1 MSAPVTRCD
10 LHLHSEASLTT
21 GEWFSEYFGCPESYA
36 DPLAQYQ
43 LCKSRGMTLVTL
55 TDHDSIDGGLQLIDR
70 PDFFLSEEVT
80 TRFPENDCLI
90 HVLAWDITPAQHQEL
105 QRLRQDVFALSRY
118 LRAERIAHGLA
129 HPMLS
134 PNWKMDA
141 PTMEK
146 CLVLFPTIESVNGLM
161 DRRTTPDIN
170 HLLRSSTPEVLEA
183 LSRKHG
189 LPLASPGR
197 RLALSAG
204 SDDHVHRRCG
214 TLYAEVDGALDPAT
228 FLARLMRGEARPV
241 GATGTLDAMAVCVQR
256 TSHEHFRRRGMEG
269 NGQRNPFVDAVDIV
283 AGRTPAGNG
292 SSSDLATL
300 LLDRLAS
307 AARPQAASFGPELDL
322 LHQPVESLDEA
333 DRKVIG
339 ALGKVSDELS
349 GRALSTLGSAVLRF
363 DVYGVLS
370 SLLDLA
376 TALTAQTPYLFAA
389 DHFARQEEQVR
400 RIWEGWSAFP
410 PYQHD
415 EHLAVFSDSLDRI
428 DGVAT
433 WCKRFRDQARQAG
446 RPVWFARCAR
456 PGSEDG
462 LAAVARFDL
471 PVYQGFELVVP
482 SLSAVVDGLWRRGVT
497 HVELATPGPMGVAGL
512 AAAKLLRL
520 PVTASYHTEL
530 PDLVQALTSEPKAAE
545 LVRGYL
551 GWFYRSVDRVFAFS
565 EQSRGKLVAMGVPA
579 ERIELV
585 SAAVDPTHFGPERA
599 SRSAFQQFGLAR
611 DERPIVLSVGRVST
625 EKNIPLILEAV
636 ARLQSRPGA
645 PHLVIVGDGPA
656 REELEETW
664 GASPFVTFAG
674 YQEGEALGRLY
685 ASADVFVFA
694 STVDTLGL
702 VNLEAMASG
711 LPILVPSGSAIA
723 EQLADG
729 TNALFYGPEPEA
741 LASTLAGVLDSPAQ
755 AARLGANGRQEAVRR
770 WAAAG
775 FGPIWKRMVSPRR
788 GREAGDIAA

>member
-1 MSAPVTRCD
+1 MNTLVTRCD
-10 LHLHSEASLTT
+10 LHLHSDASLTT
-21 GEWFSEYFGCPESYA
+21 GEWFSQYFGCPESYA
-36 DPLAQYQ
+36 DPMAQYE

-55 TDHDSIDGGLQLIDR
+55 TDHDSIEGGLRLIGK

-80 TRFPENDCLI
+80 TRFPENDCQI
-90 HVLAWDITPAQHQEL
+90 HVLAWNITPDQHEEL
-105 QRLRQDVFALSRY
+105 QRLRGDVYALTRY
-118 LRAERIAHGLA
+118 LRSERLAHALA

-141 PTMEK
+141 VTMEK

-161 DRRTTPDIN
+161 DRRTKPDID
-170 HLLRSSTPEVLEA
+170 HLLRSSTPQVLEA

-189 LPLASPGR
+189 LPLANGGR
-197 RLALSAG
+197 RLALCAG

-214 TLYAEVDGALDPAT
+214 TIHAEVKGALEAGD
-228 FLARLMRGEARPV
+228 FLSRLMRGEARPV
-241 GATGTLDAMAVCVQR
+241 GATGNLDAMAVCVQR
-256 TSHEHFRRRGMEG
+256 TTHEHFRRRGLEG
-269 NGQRNPFVDAVDIV
+269 DGQRNPFVDTVDIL

-292 SSSDLATL
+292 STSDLATL

-307 AARPQAASFGPELDL
+307 AARPQAASIGPALDL
-322 LHQPVESLDEA
+322 FDQPAESLDEA
-333 DRKVIG
+333 DRRVIG

-349 GRALSTLGSAVLRF
+349 SRALATLGTSILTF

-376 TALTAQTPYLFAA
+376 AAMTAEAPYLFAA

-400 RIWEGWSAFP
+400 RIWQGWSAFP
-410 PYQHD
+410 PYEHE

-456 PGSEDG
+456 PGAEDG
-462 LAAVARFDL
+462 LAAVARFDI
-471 PVYQGFELVVP
+471 PVYRGFELAVP
-482 SLSAVVDGLWRRGVT
+482 SLSSVVDGLWRRGVT

-512 AAAKLLRL
+512 AAARLLRL

-530 PDLVQALTSEPKAAE
+530 PDLVQALTSEPKAAD

-565 EQSRGKLVAMGVPA
+565 EQSRAKLLAMGVPG

-585 SAAVDPTHFGPERA
+585 LAAVDPTTFGPERA
-599 SRSAFQQFGLAR
+599 SKTAFQDLGVTR
-611 DERPIVLSVGRVST
+611 GERPIILSVGRVSK
-625 EKNIPLILEAV
+625 EKNIPLMIEAV
-636 ARLQSRPGA
+636 ARLQAAPNA
-645 PHLVIVGDGPA
+645 PHLVIVGDGPD
-656 REELEETW
+656 REDLEESW
-664 GASPFVTFAG
+664 GTRSFVTFAG
-674 YQEGEALGRLY
+674 YQEGEALGRIY
-685 ASADVFVFA
+685 ASADLFVFA

-723 EQLADG
+723 QQLVDG
-729 TNALFYGPEPEA
+729 KTALFYEPSPEA
-741 LASTLAGVLDSPAQ
+741 LAGALASILAAPAQ
-755 AARLGANGRQEAVRR
+755 AARLGTNGRQEAVRR

-775 FGPIWKRMVSPRR
+775 FAPIWRRMVSPRK
-788 GREAGDIAA
+788 GPAVGEAAA

>member
-1 MSAPVTRCD
+1 MSTSVTRCD
-10 LHLHSEASLTT
+10 LHLHSDASLTT

-36 DPLAQYQ
+36 DPLEQYE
-43 LCKSRGMTLVTL
+43 LCKSRGMELVTL
-55 TDHDSIDGGLQLIDR
+55 TDHDSIEGGLRLMGK

-90 HVLAWDITPAQHQEL
+90 HVLAWNITPAQHQEL
-105 QRLRQDVFALSRY
+105 QRLRQDVYALSRY
-118 LRAERIAHGLA
+118 LRSEQLAHALA

-161 DRRTTPDIN
+161 DRRTTPDID
-170 HLLRSSTPEVLEA
+170 HLLRSSTPRVLEA

-189 LPLASPGR
+189 LPLATGGN
-197 RLALSAG
+197 RLALCAG

-214 TLYAEVDGALDPAT
+214 TIHAEVQGALDPAG
-228 FLARLMRGEARPV
+228 FLSRLMQGDARPV
-241 GATGTLDAMAVCVQR
+241 GATGNLDAMAVCVQR
-256 TSHEHFRRRGMEG
+256 TTHEHFRRRGLEG
-269 NGQRNPFVDAVDIV
+269 DGQRNPFVDAVDIV
-283 AGRTPAGNG
+283 AGRSPAGNG
-292 SSSDLATL
+292 TDSDLASL
-300 LLDRLAS
+300 LLSRLAS
-307 AARPQAASFGPELDL
+307 AASPQAAAIGPELDL

-349 GRALSTLGSAVLRF
+349 SRALTTLGGAVLRF
-363 DVYGVLS
+363 DVYGVIS

-376 TALTAQTPYLFAA
+376 TALTAQAPYLFAA

-400 RIWEGWSAFP
+400 RIWEGWTAFP
-410 PYQHD
+410 PYRHQ
-415 EHLAVFSDSLDRI
+415 EHMAVFSDSLDRI

-433 WCKRFRDQARQAG
+433 WCKRFREQARQAG
-446 RPVWFARCAR
+446 CPVWFARCAR
-456 PGSEDG
+456 PGAEDG
-462 LAAVARFDL
+462 LATVARFDL
-471 PVYQGFELVVP
+471 PVYQGFELAVP
-482 SLSAVVDGLWRRGVT
+482 SLSSVVDGLWRRGVT
-497 HVELATPGPMGVAGL
+497 HVELATPGPMGLVGL

-530 PDLVQALTSEPKAAE
+530 PDLVQTLTSEPKAAE
-545 LVRGYL
+545 LVRGFL

-565 EQSRGKLVAMGVPA
+565 EQSRAKLVAMGVPE

-585 SAAVDPTHFGPERA
+585 LAAVDPTHFAPERA
-599 SRSAFQQFGLAR
+599 SRTAFQEFGVAR
-611 DERPIVLSVGRVST
+611 GERPIILSVGRVSA

-636 ARLQSRPGA
+636 ERLQSRPNA
-645 PHLVIVGDGPA
+645 PHLVIVGDGPERA
-656 REELEETW
+656 ELEETW
-664 GASPFVTFAG
+664 GARPFVTFTG
-674 YQEGEALGRLY
+674 YREGEALGRLY
-685 ASADVFVFA
+685 ASSDVFVFA
-694 STVDTLGL
+694 STLDTLGL

-729 TNALFYGPEPEA
+729 KTALFYGPEPEA
-741 LASTLAGVLDSPAQ
+741 LAATLAKVLDSPAQ

-788 GREAGDIAA
+788 GREAGAAAA

>member
-1 MSAPVTRCD
+1 
-10 LHLHSEASLTT
+10 
-21 GEWFSEYFGCPESYA
+21 
-36 DPLAQYQ
+36 
-43 LCKSRGMTLVTL
+43 MTLVTL
-55 TDHDSIDGGLQLIDR
+55 TDHDSIEGGLRLLDK

-90 HVLAWDITPAQHQEL
+90 HVLAWNITPAQHAEL
-105 QRLRQDVFALSRY
+105 QRLRGDVYALSRY
-118 LRAERIAHGLA
+118 LRSERLAHALA

-141 PTMEK
+141 VTMEK

-161 DRRTTPDIN
+161 DRRTKADID
-170 HLLRSSTPEVLEA
+170 HLLRSCTPEVLES

-189 LPLASPGR
+189 LPLATGGN
-197 RLALSAG
+197 RLALCAG

-214 TLYAEVDGALDPAT
+214 TIHAEVKGALDAST
-228 FLARLMRGEARPV
+228 FLSRLMRGEARPV
-241 GATGTLDAMAVCVQR
+241 GATGNLDAMAICVQR
-256 TSHEHFRRRGMEG
+256 TTHEHFRRRGLEG
-269 NGQRNPFVDAVDIV
+269 PGQRNPFVDAVDIV
-283 AGRTPAGNG
+283 AGRIPAANG
-292 SSSDLATL
+292 SSTDLATL
-300 LLDRLAS
+300 LLNRLAS
-307 AARPQAASFGPELDL
+307 AASPQAAAIGPELDL
-322 LHQPVESLDEA
+322 LHQPIESLDEA
-333 DRKVIG
+333 DRKVIR

-349 GRALSTLGSAVLRF
+349 SRALTTLGSAVLTF

-376 TALTAQTPYLFAA
+376 TALTAEAPYLFAA

-400 RIWEGWSAFP
+400 RIWDGWTAFP
-410 PYQHD
+410 PYQHE
-415 EHLAVFSDSLDRI
+415 EHMAVFSDSLDRI

-446 RPVWFARCAR
+446 RSVWFARCAR
-456 PGSEDG
+456 PSAEDG
-462 LAAVARFDL
+462 LAAVARFDI

-482 SLSAVVDGLWRRGVT
+482 SLSSVVDGLWRRGVT

-512 AAAKLLRL
+512 AAARLLRL

-530 PDLVQALTSEPKAAE
+530 PDLVQALTREPKAAD
-545 LVRGYL
+545 LVRDYL

-565 EQSRGKLVAMGVPA
+565 EQSRGKLLAMGVPA
-579 ERIELV
+579 ERTELV
-585 SAAVDPTHFGPERA
+585 LAAVDPATFGPERA
-599 SRSAFQQFGLAR
+599 TPTAFNELGVAQG
-611 DERPIVLSVGRVST
+611 ERPIILSVGRLSA
-625 EKNIPLILEAV
+625 EKNLPLVLEAV
-636 ARLQSRPGA
+636 ARLQSGPN
-645 PHLVIVGDGPA
+645 PPQLVIVGDGPD
-656 REELEETW
+656 RGDLEDAW
-664 GASPFVTFAG
+664 GAKPFVTFAG

-694 STVDTLGL
+694 STLDTLGL

-723 EQLADG
+723 EQLVDG
-729 TNALFYGPEPEA
+729 KTALFYQPETEA
-741 LASTLAGVLDSPAQ
+741 LAGALARILATPAQ

-775 FGPIWKRMVSPRR
+775 FAPIWRRMVSPRR
-788 GREAGDIAA
+788 GAGAGADEAAA

>member
-1 MSAPVTRCD
+1 MSTPVTRCD
-10 LHLHSEASLTT
+10 LHLHSDASLTT
-21 GEWFSEYFGCPESYA
+21 GEWFSQYFGCPESYA
-36 DPLAQYQ
+36 DPLDQYE

-55 TDHDSIDGGLQLIDR
+55 TDHDSIEGGLRLIGK

-80 TRFPENDCLI
+80 TRFPENDCQI
-90 HVLAWDITPAQHQEL
+90 HVLAWNITLAQHEEL
-105 QRLRQDVFALSRY
+105 QRRREDVYALSRY
-118 LRAERIAHGLA
+118 LRSERLAHALA

-141 PTMEK
+141 ATMEK

-161 DRRTTPDIN
+161 DRRTKADID
-170 HLLRSSTPEVLEA
+170 HLIRSSTPEVLEA

-189 LPLASPGR
+189 LELATWGN

-214 TLYAEVDGALDPAT
+214 TVYAEIKGALDSAGFFT
-228 FLARLMRGEARPV
+228 RLMQGGARPV
-241 GATGTLDAMAVCVQR
+241 GDTGNLDAMAVCVQR
-256 TSHEHFRRRGMEG
+256 TTHEHFRRRGLEG
-269 NGQRNPFVDAVDIV
+269 DGQRNPFVDTVDIL

-292 SSSDLATL
+292 STSDLSTL
-300 LLDRLAS
+300 LLNRLAS
-307 AARPQAASFGPELDL
+307 AARPQAACIGPTLDL
-322 LHQPVESLDEA
+322 FDQPAESLDEA
-333 DRKVIG
+333 DRRVIG
-339 ALGKVSDELS
+339 ALGKVGDELS
-349 GRALSTLGSAVLRF
+349 SKALATLGTSILTF

-376 TALTAQTPYLFAA
+376 AALTAEAPYLFAA

-400 RIWEGWSAFP
+400 RIWQGWTAFP
-410 PYQHD
+410 PYRHE
-415 EHLAVFSDSLDRI
+415 EHMAVFSDSLDRI

-433 WCKRFRDQARQAG
+433 WCKRFRDQAREAG

-456 PGSEDG
+456 PGAEDG
-462 LAAVARFDL
+462 LAAVARFDI
-471 PVYQGFELVVP
+471 PVYQGFELAVP
-482 SLSAVVDGLWRRGVT
+482 SLSSVVDGLWRRGVT

-512 AAAKLLRL
+512 AAARLLRL

-530 PDLVQALTSEPKAAE
+530 PDLVQALTREPKAAD

-565 EQSRGKLVAMGVPA
+565 EQSRAKLVAMGVPA

-585 SAAVDPTHFGPERA
+585 QAAVDPTTFGPERA
-599 SRSAFQQFGLAR
+599 SQTAFEELGVAGGQ
-611 DERPIVLSVGRVST
+611 RPVILSVGRVST
-625 EKNIPLILEAV
+625 EKNLPLILEAV
-636 ARLQSRPGA
+636 ERLQSRPQA

-656 REELEETW
+656 RGDLEEAW
-664 GASPFVTFAG
+664 GAKPFVTFAG
-674 YQEGEALGRLY
+674 FREGEALGRIY

-694 STVDTLGL
+694 STLDTLGL

-711 LPILVPSGSAIA
+711 LPILVPAESAIA
-723 EQLADG
+723 GQLADG
-729 TNALFYGPEPEA
+729 KTALFFQPEPTA
-741 LASTLAGVLDSPAQ
+741 LADALAGILDAPAL

-775 FGPIWKRMVSPRR
+775 FAPIWRQMVSPRQ
-788 GREAGDIAA
+788 GLAAGEAAA